1 MAKKSMADC
10 VYDLDFEEAYS
21 RWKDTSAR
29 WKSEWY
35 AVCETIYSKAKEW
48 SQKYILDPISRTI
61 KKIASIK
68 EIFAAKVKNTN
79 ILIADD
85 CPEWNNSSGVEKCY
99 LIEFFNEKF
108 ESIASKVGTTVRT
121 VQTRIREELKSKTYQ
136 NMGAKYCVIHRV
148 YDCGDIPAEGVES
161 LFRAEYIKRY
171 PASFCKNDRFIKEHF
186 DYAEADKIFK
196 NYIEKA

>member
-1 MAKKSMADC
+1 MIWILRKRIPDGKIPLPAGKRNGTQFAKLFIQKRKNGHKNIS
-10 VYDLDFEEAYS
+10 L
-21 RWKDTSAR
+21 TLSA
-29 WKSEWY
+29 
-35 AVCETIYSKAKEW
+35 A
-48 SQKYILDPISRTI
+48 LL

-85 CPEWNNSSGVEKCY
+85 CPEWNNSSGIEKCY

-108 ESIASKVGTTVRT
+108 ESIASKVGTTIRT

-136 NMGAKYCVIHRV
+136 NMDAKYCAIHRV